1 MGKRVRDE
9 EGVQLCR
16 QWKHFHLNEMVPLER
31 PEQSSTKATRRQRG
45 GREANQGLE
54 KQQMW
59 RDREESIHITEKKIL
74 REQGRKQRKCW
85 EGVNFR

>member
-1 MGKRVRDE
+1 
-9 EGVQLCR
+9 
-16 QWKHFHLNEMVPLER
+16 MVPLER
-31 PEQSSTKATRRQRG
+31 PEQSSAEATRRQRG

-59 RDREESIHITEKKIL
+59 REHEESIHITEKKVL
-74 REQGRKQRKCW
+74 REQGRKQGKCW